1 MPRLS
6 AIQILTAGRIIA
18 KRAAPYFRTMLH
30 SFESRIMP
38 GLGTVAVTKRGILF
52 YDPEFVEQLTPPQ
65 MGGLWIH
72 ECMHRI
78 HRHAE
83 RCGNRD
89 PRDFNR
95 AGDLAINPAVKDMG
109 LELPDG
115 EFAGLY
121 PENFGWKR
129 GLTADEYYDLL
140 RKLGAQQ
147 QQTMVGNFVAVAGE
161 GDEEED
167 GDGTGQEA
175 SGDGD
180 GGGEDA
186 DHDHPG
192 GGSGDEQDD
201 QQQPGGG
208 GGGDGQEDKPKAGG
222 GWCGSCAGRPIPN
235 EPKDEGGGK
244 GDGRSDAEL
253 ERINRQT
260 AEAVREYAQKGRGKI
275 PDSLKRWADGFLAP
289 PKIPWRA
296 KLARLVRSAV
306 AWRPGAVDHRWD
318 GPGRRQAGL
327 GYGPGKPVM
336 PRLRAPVP
344 RVAVAIDTSGSMGQ
358 AEMVDALRETR
369 GVLTAVGAE
378 VDFVS
383 CDAQV
388 HGLGKIAKIE
398 DVAKLLKGGGGTD
411 FNPVFEALEKRKP
424 RPEVLIF
431 VTDGCGPA
439 PELPP
444 PWCRTVW
451 VLVGPYKQR
460 PVEWGEAIEVDD
472 GKDLQDEQE

>member
-1 MPRLS
+1 MGS
-6 AIQILTAGRIIA
+6 LTASQVLVTGRIIA
-18 KRAAPYFRTMLH
+18 KRAAPYFRQMLH
-30 SFESRIMP
+30 SFETRPAP
-38 GLGTVAVTKRGILF
+38 GLGTVGVTKRGIAL
-52 YDPEFVEQLTPPQ
+52 YDPAWVETLTPAQ
-65 MGGLWIH
+65 MGGLWLH
-72 ECMHRI
+72 ECLHRVLK
-78 HRHAE
+78 HME
-83 RCGNRD
+83 RQGTRD
-89 PRDFNR
+89 PKMYNR
-95 AGDLAINPAVKDMG
+95 AGDLAINPSVIDMG

-115 EFAGLY
+115 DNAGLF
-121 PENFGWKR
+121 PEKFGWKR

-140 RKLGAQQ
+140 RKLAQEQ
-147 QQTMVGNFVAVAGE
+147 AAKGSQKCDGG
-161 GDEEED
+161 
-167 GDGTGQEA
+167 GDGSEA

-186 DHDHPG
+186 DHDNPG
-192 GGSGDEQDD
+192 GGS
-201 QQQPGGG
+201 P
-208 GGGDGQEDKPKAGG
+208 DKPHAGG
-222 GWCGSCAGRPIPN
+222 GWCGSCAGRPVPG
-235 EPKDEGGGK
+235 EPEDQGGGK

-253 ERINRQT
+253 DRINRQT
-260 AEAVREYAQKGRGKI
+260 AEAIQEHASKGRGNM
-275 PDSLKRWADGFLAP
+275 PASLKRWAEGFLQP

-296 KLARLVRSAV
+296 KLARLVRSAC

-327 GYGPGKPVM
+327 GYGPGRPVM

-344 RVAVAIDTSGSMGQ
+344 RVAIAVDTSGSMGTQ
-358 AEMVDALRETR
+358 EIIDALRESR

-388 HGLGKIAKIE
+388 HGLGKVTRIE

-411 FNPVFEALEKRKP
+411 FNPVFEALEKRRP

-431 VTDGCGPA
+431 LTDGCGPA

-444 PWCRTVW
+444 SWCKTIW

-460 PVEWGEAIEVDD
+460 PVAWGEAIEVDNEKTCKTSESD
-472 GKDLQDEQE
+472 